1 MTMGPTTP
9 PFQKAQ
15 ASREYRQV
23 PLLDVEDAQT
33 TRSQGTRRAGKSIFF
48 STSIALLYVCIGLIV
63 GYLCRNPDPT
73 LSAYGINPAIP
84 VPESVFTERSEV
96 TFQPDYDYI
105 GVSTAADEH
114 WRRLLGASDSVYVEN
129 PAQYGL
135 PNSQTPDQRN
145 GNKLFVLTP
154 LRQLRCLDTIRKQL
168 GRDGKNNSTVTDY
181 CVEYLRLTVM
191 CGEYWAVEPHVPES
205 DGRELYTAEF
215 GWGLTHSCVDWKE
228 LDGWRES
235 QLGLAKHDVE

>member
-114 WRRLLGASDSVYVEN
+114 WRRLLGGAFSPVCC
-129 PAQYGL
+129 AQ
-135 PNSQTPDQRN
+135 S
-145 GNKLFVLTP
+145 
-154 LRQLRCLDTIRKQL
+154 
-168 GRDGKNNSTVTDY
+168 GR
-181 CVEYLRLTVM
+181 R
-191 CGEYWAVEPHVPES
+191 
-205 DGRELYTAEF
+205 
-215 GWGLTHSCVDWKE
+215 
-228 LDGWRES
+228 
-235 QLGLAKHDVE
+235 

>member
-9 PFQKAQ
+9 PFHKAQ

-84 VPESVFTERSEV
+84 VPEAVFTERSEV
-96 TFQPDYDYI
+96 IFQPDYDYI
-105 GVSTAADEH
+105 GVSMAADEH
-114 WRRLLGASDSVYVEN
+114 WRRLLG
-129 PAQYGL
+129 
-135 PNSQTPDQRN
+135 DQRN

-205 DGRELYTAEF
+205 DGEELYTAEF

-235 QLGLAKHDVE
+235 QLGLAKHDVQ